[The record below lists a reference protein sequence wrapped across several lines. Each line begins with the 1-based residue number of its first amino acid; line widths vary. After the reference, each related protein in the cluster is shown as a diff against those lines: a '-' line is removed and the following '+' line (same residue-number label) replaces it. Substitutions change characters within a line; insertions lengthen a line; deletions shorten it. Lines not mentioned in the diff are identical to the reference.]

1 MIHSKRNAY
10 NNNYRKYFIAANPVT
25 LHVNN
30 LLESKTK
37 ISIHNNY
44 AATLKADGVRYLL
57 YIVKSN
63 DEYNDSIYLINNNF
77 NLIKTGYKLEGYGGT
92 ILEGELISE
101 KKMLLLYDSLFFKGK
116 DVRKS
121 KFDLPLSQK
130 KEKTRLD
137 YLKIFLNDLTKID
150 MNDTIITMK
159 KYVYLQKNKIFEEI
173 SKLWSTIDKLDFN
186 VDGIIF
192 MPLNDHYPSRGGA
205 CGNHY

>member
-1 MIHSKRNAY
+1 MKYEIELEYIGDVESTDEIYNELFHNMGLVLQIYNKSNYILSDNEKNIILNYYYKSLDSVNDTFENAY
-10 NNNYRKYFIAANPVT
+10 NNNYRKYFIAMNPVT

-92 ILEGELISE
+92 ILE
-101 KKMLLLYDSLFFKGK
+101 
-116 DVRKS
+116 V
-121 KFDLPLSQK
+121 
-130 KEKTRLD
+130 
-137 YLKIFLNDLTKID
+137 N
-150 MNDTIITMK
+150 
-159 KYVYLQKNKIFEEI
+159 
-173 SKLWSTIDKLDFN
+173 
-186 VDGIIF
+186 
-192 MPLNDHYPSRGGA
+192 
-205 CGNHY
+205 